1 MSDDAANIAT
11 PSQTVG
17 PFFHFALCAQPMN
30 RMIDRLPPGEPIAL
44 KLCVWDGDGRPVSD
58 ALIELCQ
65 AGVFGRMPTN
75 EHGCCEFQTIRPVA
89 APSNAAVRQAPHID
103 VCLFARG
110 LLRHLHTRIY
120 FSDDPLIAG
129 DSTFA
134 LLPEDGRTT
143 LLARP
148 DGETAGRWTFDLR
161 LQGAHE
167 TVFFDA

>member
-1 MSDDAANIAT
+1 MSDDGATIAT

-17 PFFHFALCAQPMN
+17 PFFHFALCAQPMG
-30 RMIDRLPPGEPIAL
+30 RMIDRLPPGDRIVL
-44 KLCVWDGDGRPVSD
+44 KVRVRDGDDRPVSD
-58 ALIELCQ
+58 ALVELCQ
-65 AGVFGRMPTN
+65 AGVFGRMPTG
-75 EHGCCEFQTIRPVA
+75 EDGCCDFETIRPGA
-89 APSNAAVRQAPHID
+89 APSNTTVGHAARID

-120 FSDDPLIAG
+120 FSDDPLIEG
-129 DSTFA
+129 DPTFA
-134 LLPEDGRTT
+134 LLPEDRRTT

-148 DGETAGRWTFDLR
+148 DGETAGRWVFDLR